1 MSRGRGQKEKGKCES
16 KSNFGIFSIYFSS
29 PVSGLSR
36 NPSLPVSLIGH
47 AFLSSLDAEARALRH
62 VVGCVASLVCDSSA
76 TKNGD
81 NDDDDAAT
89 LAFIINP
96 IDVATF
102 SAPSHLLVLLL
113 VGVHLG
119 LRGCPE
125 GIRSNDAR
133 LRRREQLAV
142 ELLEEKRQ
150 SSEKEVRLG
159 QKTTSN
165 STSFSFPKTKKSFQM
180 MRLQRGFPDFDLDG
194 KEIYLDKVRGECFSF
209 GIGERGGEENRGRD
223 VFLVLFAHRLS
234 LLFSLFP
241 SSLSVVSPP
250 PPAPQYSARWPLR
263 EDAHLRYQ
271 DAPVR
276 GRGGEGVA
284 APGER
289 GVETCF
295 LSFSA
300 LFPPCRC
307 LFSLFFSDLETFPQ
321 KIQKQNKIQLNIQL
335 LEAGLS
341 VDTLQEG

>member
-81 NDDDDAAT
+81 NDDAAT

-150 SSEKEVRLG
+150 SSKKEVRLG

-250 PPAPQYSARWPLR
+250 PPAPQ
-263 EDAHLRYQ
+263 
-271 DAPVR
+271 
-276 GRGGEGVA
+276 
-284 APGER
+284 
-289 GVETCF
+289 
-295 LSFSA
+295 
-300 LFPPCRC
+300 
-307 LFSLFFSDLETFPQ
+307 
-321 KIQKQNKIQLNIQL
+321 
-335 LEAGLS
+335 
-341 VDTLQEG
+341 

>member
-1 MSRGRGQKEKGKCES
+1 MSSAAWR
-16 KSNFGIFSIYFSS
+16 
-29 PVSGLSR
+29 P
-36 NPSLPVSLIGH
+36 
-47 AFLSSLDAEARALRH
+47 
-62 VVGCVASLVCDSSA
+62 SSA
-76 TKNGD
+76 TPRRPKT
-81 NDDDDAAT
+81 AT
-89 LAFIINP
+89 TTTTTLR
-96 IDVATF
+96 
-102 SAPSHLLVLLL
+102 PS
-113 VGVHLG
+113 
-119 LRGCPE
+119 PSSS
-125 GIRSNDAR
+125 IPSTSQPSQR
-133 LRRREQLAV
+133 LRISSSSSSSGSIWDSEVVQKEFEVMMRDFADVSNWRLNCWRRRDRAAKRRCALA
-142 ELLEEKRQ
+142 ENNLKLNLFLLSQNK
-150 SSEKEVRLG
+150 
-159 QKTTSN
+159 
-165 STSFSFPKTKKSFQM
+165 M

-300 LFPPCRC
+300 LFSPCRC
-307 LFSLFFSDLETFPQ
+307 LFSLFFSDLETFPP
-321 KIQKQNKIQLNIQL
+321 KKYKNKTKSSSTSSSSRPVSASTRCRKGKKRI
-335 LEAGLS
+335 S
-341 VDTLQEG
+341 